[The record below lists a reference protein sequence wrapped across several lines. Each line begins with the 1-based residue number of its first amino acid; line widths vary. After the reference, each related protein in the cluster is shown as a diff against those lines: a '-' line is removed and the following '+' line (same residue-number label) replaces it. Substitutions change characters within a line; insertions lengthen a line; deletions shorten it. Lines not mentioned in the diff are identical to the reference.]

1 VNTYRY
7 KTTMHNRQC
16 TYLNIGLLVAPRED
30 VLHGF
35 VPGIDWTLFWQS
47 LWECVLLPHPT
58 RCLTVYDDGSSFTP
72 TSSAIWVASHL
83 CTSKH
88 HNRVIWYKA
97 HTYIHQLAL
106 LFIFFFFTPLPL
118 SWAGWL
124 SSIPFVR
131 YSYDRL
137 KFIIESHLR
146 TDTENAWNTN
156 VTVLTAEHKGNQS
169 YCNNPAPVLQL
180 WCLRHAATP
189 AVATVL
195 TLSLFS
201 TAWGLFLLLCG
212 LKSERS
218 RPLLQQQ
225 Y

>member
-1 VNTYRY
+1 
-7 KTTMHNRQC
+7 M
-16 TYLNIGLLVAPRED
+16 
-30 VLHGF
+30 
-35 VPGIDWTLFWQS
+35 
-47 LWECVLLPHPT
+47 
-58 RCLTVYDDGSSFTP
+58 
-72 TSSAIWVASHL
+72 
-83 CTSKH
+83 
-88 HNRVIWYKA
+88 
-97 HTYIHQLAL
+97 
-106 LFIFFFFTPLPL
+106 FFFFTPLPL

-189 AVATVL
+189 AVAAVL

-201 TAWGLFLLLCG
+201 TV
-212 LKSERS
+212 
-218 RPLLQQQ
+218 
-225 Y
+225 